1 MKLANLFISF
11 WLLLLFVLLVS
22 HRLQNLPQI
31 ANSENTECF
40 RWAVEQ
46 SQKGY
51 GKKRELQE
59 ICETYQDLMFIS
71 KPCAVFAFKQK
82 VENQEDMM
90 DSFDF
95 CILKIT
101 RF

>member
-1 MKLANLFISF
+1 MKLAKLFISF
-11 WLLLLFVLLVS
+11 WLLLLFIVLVS
-22 HRLQNLPQI
+22 HRLQNLPQST
-31 ANSENTECF
+31 NSKNTECY

-59 ICETYQDLMFIS
+59 ICETYQSLLFIS
-71 KPCAVFAFKQK
+71 KPCAVFAFNQK

-95 CILKIT
+95 CISQMS